1 LTSFQ
6 APYDHYMRHLPIAVL
21 LCLPLAAQNPKPA
34 PAKPA
39 KVATVEIGKP
49 APAFRVNDE
58 TGAMTKVGG
67 ASKTWTV
74 LAFYPKASTG
84 G

>member
-1 LTSFQ
+1 
-6 APYDHYMRHLPIAVL
+6 MRTCIPL
-21 LCLPLAAQNPKPA
+21 LFLLAALPAQDPKPE
-34 PAKPA
+34 
-39 KVATVEIGKP
+39 ATRPVVVGAP

-58 TGAMTKVGG
+58 TGAATAVGG

>member
-1 LTSFQ
+1 
-6 APYDHYMRHLPIAVL
+6 MRMLLPALL
-21 LCLPLAAQNPKPA
+21 LCLPLLAQDPSPTPAPKPT
-34 PAKPA
+34 
-39 KVATVEIGKP
+39 VAAVGEP
-49 APAFRVNDE
+49 APHFRLNDE
-58 TGAMTKVGG
+58 TGAATKVGG